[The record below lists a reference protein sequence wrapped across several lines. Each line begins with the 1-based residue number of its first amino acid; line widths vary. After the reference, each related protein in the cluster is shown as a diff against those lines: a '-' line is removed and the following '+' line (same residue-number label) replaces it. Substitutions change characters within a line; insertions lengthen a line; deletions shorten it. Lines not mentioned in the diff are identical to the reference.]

1 MDKVAIVL
9 GTSSGIGQAIAWS
22 LLGRG
27 FLVFGGSRR
36 ESSIDHERFIDIE
49 IDLTQTHQ
57 VQSFIREVTGD
68 TEVVDLLVNAAG
80 MCEMNSVEDT
90 TMLEMRSHFE
100 TNVMGQFN
108 FLKEFERLIIHEETH
123 IINLFS
129 ISAKSIFPNTLS
141 YTTSEFAKNSML
153 KVFEK
158 EWKKYEI
165 RFTNFYIGAVN
176 TPLWEDY
183 PELEVDKMLS
193 IEDFV
198 YMFEAILSAPAH
210 IQFPELTFLH
220 KDGFLE

>member
-36 ESSIDHERFIDIE
+36 ESSINHERFIDIE
-49 IDLTQTHQ
+49 IDLTQVSQ
-57 VQSFIREVTGD
+57 VQSFIREVSGD

-90 TMLEMRSHFE
+90 TALEMRSHFE

-165 RFTNFYIGAVN
+165 RFSNFYIGAVN
-176 TPLWEDY
+176 TPLWQEY

-193 IEDFV
+193 IPDFI
-198 YMFEAILSAPAH
+198 YMFEALLNAPAH
-210 IQFPELTFLH
+210 IQFPDITFLH
-220 KDGFLE
+220 KDGFLD

>member
-36 ESSIDHERFIDIE
+36 ESSINHERFIDIE
-49 IDLTQTHQ
+49 IDLTQVSQ
-57 VQSFIREVTGD
+57 VQSFIREVSGD

-90 TMLEMRSHFE
+90 TALEMRSHFE

-165 RFTNFYIGAVN
+165 RFSNFYIGAVN
-176 TPLWEDY
+176 TPLWQEY
-183 PELEVDKMLS
+183 PEIEVDKMLS
-193 IEDFV
+193 IPDFI
-198 YMFEAILSAPAH
+198 YMFEALLNAPAH
-210 IQFPELTFLH
+210 IQFPDITFLH
-220 KDGFLE
+220 KDGFLD

>member
-49 IDLTQTHQ
+49 IDLTQVAQ
-57 VQSFIREVTGD
+57 IQSFIREVSGD

-141 YTTSEFAKNSML
+141 YTTSEFAKNSMI

-165 RFTNFYIGAVN
+165 RFSNFYIGAVN
-176 TPLWEDY
+176 TPLWQDY

-193 IEDFV
+193 TQDFI

-210 IQFPELTFLH
+210 IQFPDITLLH